1 MTEHVYTVV
10 VGVSPRSSSL
20 TALRWA
26 HEQARGHGGR
36 VVAVRAWRTPNPQAT
51 PSGTTASRVASVTET
66 EHDAMARLA
75 ADVASVL
82 GEDHGVD
89 VRVVRGDR
97 RKALLDSAEG
107 ADLLVVD
114 APRSLASAPLFA
126 HRLVY
131 AAPCPVV
138 VMPPRISGEPE
149 TGLER
154 AGWAAVRAA
163 GSAGRP
169 GLGTTRADRG
179 RG

>member
-1 MTEHVYTVV
+1 MSEHTYTVV
-10 VGVSPRSSSL
+10 VGVSPRSSSP

-26 HEQARGHGGR
+26 HEQAAAHGGR
-36 VVAVRAWRTPNPQAT
+36 VVAVRAWRAPNPQAT
-51 PSGTTASRVASVTET
+51 PSGTTASRVGSASET
-66 EHDAMARLA
+66 EHAAMEALL
-75 ADVASVL
+75 ADVAGVL
-82 GEDHGVD
+82 GPDHGVD

-97 RKALLDSAEG
+97 RRALLDAAVD

-114 APRSLASAPLFA
+114 APRSLASSPLFA

-131 AAPCPVV
+131 AARCPVV

-149 TGLER
+149 SGLGR

-169 GLGTTRADRG
+169 GLGTRRD
-179 RG
+179 